1 MYVVYFVQLLL
12 VIHLGVEW
20 PHFFFFF
27 PYLKNEI
34 SLPSGLCKVSRT
46 SDGPGCKLTAHPQKH
61 DDGGVVRY
69 H

>member
-1 MYVVYFVQLLL
+1 MAAF
-12 VIHLGVEW
+12 
-20 PHFFFFF
+20 FFFFF